1 LSKATYKIDNVV
13 KTTLQGEKM
22 TKNALVINSE
32 LKEDDNSA
40 WVDVQARAIDIAEGE
55 ELRNLQR
62 EVGGL
67 VQPIDLTPTITMW
80 CNEEG
85 KMIGLP
91 LNYAATRI
99 WTKFFGNTDYI
110 MGQVVFTGGT
120 GDEGETLPL
129 SKEDEQVILGW
140 VK

>member
-1 LSKATYKIDNVV
+1 
-13 KTTLQGEKM
+13 M

-32 LKEDDNSA
+32 LREDDKSA
-40 WVDVQARAIDIAEGE
+40 WVDVQIKAIDIAENNK
-55 ELRNLQR
+55 ELENLQR
-62 EVGGL
+62 EVGGW
-67 VQPIDLTPTITMW
+67 VQMVELSPTITMW

-85 KMIGLP
+85 KLIGLP

-99 WTKFFGNTDYI
+99 WTKVFGYTDAI
-110 MGQVVFTGGT
+110 MGQVVFTGGS
-120 GDEGETLPL
+120 DDDGETLPL